1 MHRKHQLILFLSI
14 CLLLIS
20 PSLFSADYLID
31 TKDAHAFIQFRISHL
46 GYSYVLGRFDNFSGN
61 FSYDEDDPDAS
72 KVEVVVQTA
81 SIDTNHAERDKHLRS
96 DKFLDVDRYPEARFT
111 SISYAEQPDGNALLQ
126 GDLTLHGV
134 TRPITIQAKQIGAGM
149 DPWGGYRR
157 GFEGHTSLRLKD
169 FGIDYNLGP
178 TATEVQLDLVVE
190 GIRQDNLPRHP
201 KR

>member
-1 MHRKHQLILFLSI
+1 MRRKYHLILLLST
-14 CLLLIS
+14 CLGLIS

-46 GYSYVLGRFDNFSGN
+46 GYSYVLGRFNTFSGS

-72 KVEVVVQTA
+72 KVEVMVQIA

-96 DKFLDVDRYPEARFT
+96 DKFLDVDRYPEAHFVST
-111 SISYAEQPDGNALLQ
+111 SYTAQPDGNALLR
-126 GDLTLHGV
+126 GNLTLHGV
-134 TRPITIQAKQIGAGM
+134 TRPIVIEAKQIGSGM

-169 FGIDYNLGP
+169 FDIDYNLGP
-178 TATEVQLDLVVE
+178 SATEVRLDLVVE
-190 GIRQDNLPRHP
+190 GIRQSNLPAHP